1 MYLFDLVGYEYA
13 AADSRLKK
21 AVATLLARHGE
32 HKICQ
37 LAERYVAEVPG
48 ATLPMLLGHLTGK
61 AKYMRVLPEPE
72 AEGEYY

>member
-1 MYLFDLVGYEYA
+1 MYLFELVGYEYA

-37 LAERYVAEVPG
+37 LAERFVADVPD
-48 ATLPMLLGHLTGK
+48 ATLPVLMKHLSSK
-61 AKYMRVLPEPE
+61 AKDMRVIPEE
-72 AEGEYY
+72 VDGDYY